1 MLTPNSQK
9 IFIIKSNSKNESQK
23 HKNPLHPSLPQ
34 PRPTNTQ
41 PTKHCRSRKT
51 LNATQTAA
59 NQITNQKIEG

>member
-1 MLTPNSQK
+1 MLTPNSQNY
-9 IFIIKSNSKNESQK
+9 FYHQIKSKNESQK

-51 LNATQTAA
+51 LNATQTAT